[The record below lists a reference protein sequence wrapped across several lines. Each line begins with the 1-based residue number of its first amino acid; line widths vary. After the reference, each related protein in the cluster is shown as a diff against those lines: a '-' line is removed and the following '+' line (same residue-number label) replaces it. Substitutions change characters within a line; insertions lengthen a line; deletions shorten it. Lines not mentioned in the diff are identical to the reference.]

1 MHVAQVTA
9 HPRLRM
15 NEYLSI
21 LEYYGYKTPEVSYN
35 AWKEDLERFVSA
47 GPIEKD

>member
-1 MHVAQVTA
+1 MMVAGALSPIAGGVHVAQVTA

-21 LEYYGYKTPEVSYN
+21 LEYYEYKTPEVSYD
-35 AWKEDLERFVSA
+35 AW
-47 GPIEKD
+47 